1 MIFAICGPSS
11 CGKSSIIS
19 ELKLQGYN
27 ILEHQYARELLK
39 LYDITIQDIQ
49 EDSKLCDIFHEYLI
63 EYKNNI
69 EIQYISNQSI
79 IFTERTFLDIAI
91 YYLLYHPEIIRCQN
105 IIEIISVILKNNKL
119 RNFLLYSLKLTEETY
134 SQIFYL
140 SKCPNIE
147 NDNIRITNLDFVNKQ
162 KILFNWIFNSFSKD
176 LSVVRI
182 THSDH
187 LLRLQQ
193 IQRFIKKNNYG

>member
-19 ELKLQGYN
+19 ELKLQGYT

-63 EYKNNI
+63 EFKYINN
-69 EIQYISNQSI
+69 SSI

-162 KILFNWIFNSFSKD
+162 KILFNWIFNSLKD